1 MGRRRKIS
9 IFGKLN
15 LAKPPNLDI
24 TYIEGRYNMIKER
37 LNPLNDFAFQK
48 AMGEKGDELQLIS
61 FLNAV
66 LKRTGKGSIESVE
79 ILEDTD
85 LPAAV
90 VGGKAGKMDVLAKL
104 ADNTRVDIEVQ
115 LTNQYNM
122 ERRSLDYWA
131 WHYTKGIGSGQNYS
145 QLPAVIGINILDFGY
160 IPLEEFHTSFHIY
173 EDLHKEYMLTDV
185 LELHF
190 LDMVKFRK
198 QPEKDIEGNVLH
210 RWLVYFDKHS
220 PIKLIEEVLR
230 MDPAIQEMQ
239 KKIDWING
247 DPALLRSYLKYE
259 KAASDEITRIH
270 GARQEGR
277 REGRREEKHE
287 IARSLKRIGVPV
299 DQIAQGTG
307 LSVEEIAGL

>member
-1 MGRRRKIS
+1 M
-9 IFGKLN
+9 
-15 LAKPPNLDI
+15 
-24 TYIEGRYNMIKER
+24 MKER

-48 AMGEKGDELQLIS
+48 AMGEKGDEVQLMA

-66 LKRTGKGSIESVE
+66 LKRTGKDHIESVE

-85 LPAAV
+85 LPAET
-90 VGGKAGKMDVLAKL
+90 VGGKAGKLDILAKL
-104 ADNTRVDIEVQ
+104 EDNTKVNIEVQ
-115 LTNQYNM
+115 LENQYNM

-131 WHYTKGIGSGQNYS
+131 WHYTKGIGSGQDYS
-145 QLPAVIGINILDFGY
+145 FLPAVIGINILDFGY

-173 EDLHKEYMLTDV
+173 EDRHREYMLTDA

-198 QPEKDIEGNVLH
+198 QPEKDIVNDPLH
-210 RWLVYFDKHS
+210 RWLVYFDKYS
-220 PIKLIEEVLR
+220 PINLIEEVLR

-247 DPALLRSYLKYE
+247 DPALLRSYLRYE

-270 GARQEGR
+270 GAKR
-277 REGRREEKHE
+277 E
-287 IARSLKRIGVPV
+287 IAKKALIKGLSIQDVSE
-299 DQIAQGTG
+299 ITG
-307 LSVEEIAGL
+307 LDTETIKGLDVKL

>member
-1 MGRRRKIS
+1 M
-9 IFGKLN
+9 N
-15 LAKPPNLDI
+15 
-24 TYIEGRYNMIKER
+24 KER

-48 AMGEKGDELQLIS
+48 AMGEKGDEVQLIA

-66 LKRTGKGSIESVE
+66 LKRTGKDHIESVE
-79 ILEDTD
+79 ILEDKD

-90 VGGKAGKMDVLAKL
+90 VGGKAGKLDVLAKL
-104 ADNTRVDIEVQ
+104 ADNTRVNIEVQ
-115 LTNQYNM
+115 IANQYNM

-131 WHYTKGIGSGQNYS
+131 WHYAKGIGAGEDYS

-160 IPLEEFHTSFHIY
+160 IRLEEFHTSFHIY
-173 EDLHKEYMLTDV
+173 EDRHKDYMLTDA

-198 QPEKDIEGNVLH
+198 QPEKDIGRNALH

-220 PIKLIEEVLR
+220 PINLIEEVLS

-247 DPALLRSYLKYE
+247 DPTLLRSYLKYE
-259 KAASDEITRIH
+259 KAVSDEITRIN
-270 GARQEGR
+270 GARL
-277 REGRREEKHE
+277 EERLE
-287 IARSLKRIGVPV
+287 IAAKMKKRGLPL
-299 DQIAQGTG
+299 DQIAEDTG
-307 LSVEEIAGL
+307 LTVEEITRL